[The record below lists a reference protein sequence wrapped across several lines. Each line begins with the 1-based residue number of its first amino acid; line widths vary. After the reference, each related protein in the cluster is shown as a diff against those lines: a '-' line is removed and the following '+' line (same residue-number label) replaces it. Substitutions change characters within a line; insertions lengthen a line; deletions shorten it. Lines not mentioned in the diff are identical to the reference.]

1 MFKKDLSAILF
12 FLIFI
17 AGCSMPQIV
26 VLKDPL
32 TPEEHLQLGLS
43 YEKKGLIE
51 EAIKHF
57 KEASKYDARGF
68 LFLGNLYFKQNQ
80 FDDAEV
86 NFKKAIKK
94 DNKLA
99 DAYNNLAWL
108 YLTKNTN
115 LDEAE
120 ELVKKAL
127 ELEKKNK
134 EKIIYYQ
141 NTLDKI
147 KKLKNK

>member
-1 MFKKDLSAILF
+1 MFKKELSIIFLF
-12 FLIFI
+12 FIFI
-17 AGCSMPQIV
+17 SGCSMPQIV

-43 YEKKGLIE
+43 YEKKGLID

-108 YLTKNTN
+108 YLTKNIN

-120 ELVKKAL
+120 ELVKKAI
-127 ELEKKNK
+127 ELEKENT
-134 EKIIYYQ
+134 EKIKYYQ

-147 KKLKNK
+147 KNLKTK